1 MNLKNMAMKSEIVEM
16 FLLRNDVCK
25 ELNRVIFD
33 GNGCAYASDG
43 FMILRWQHSGE
54 STSSEKGLIAARLF
68 EGISGN
74 LLTFR
79 KSEYLEWLGLAGLGA
94 DNNDC
99 PECHGEGLV
108 TWTYGEYRRDDDCPV
123 CDGSGLITHRMEF
136 ELSCRVYKLNGV
148 LMTQKQA
155 DAIVRLMDEDGIDE
169 VQLTFNASKNICYCK
184 LSNCEMVFTAQLE
197 K

>member
-108 TWTYGEYRRDDDCPV
+108 TLP
-123 CDGSGLITHRMEF
+123 
-136 ELSCRVYKLNGV
+136 CRVYKLNGV